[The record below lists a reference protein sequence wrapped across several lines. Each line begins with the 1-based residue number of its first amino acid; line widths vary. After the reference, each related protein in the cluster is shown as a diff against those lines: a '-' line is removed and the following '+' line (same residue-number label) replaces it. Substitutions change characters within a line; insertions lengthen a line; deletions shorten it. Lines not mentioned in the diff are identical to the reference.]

1 MMHLGDI
8 QITPLAAESMGTRSL
23 CTEIV
28 TPDIRILLDPSA
40 ALAKRYNLEPH
51 PVEYLAL
58 KESLNT
64 INSSAKK
71 ADALSISH
79 YHFDHIR
86 PGFVNHLYNL
96 STREDRREMFENKL
110 VFAKDNRETI
120 NPSQRRRG
128 FYFEKDVKD
137 VAKGIE
143 WSDNR
148 VFEFGNTRVMF
159 SHPLPH
165 GPANTRLGYVIATI
179 IDHSERRFLF
189 APDVQGPLD
198 RDTLHY
204 ILSMSPELAIIGGP
218 PVYLARF
225 TKSEKENALYSLI
238 SLASTIPT
246 LVIDHHLLRDANWV
260 KWIDPVIKASE
271 HEGNRILTMAELA
284 GLDNRIYEANRE
296 DLYQQKP
303 PSEEFMNWTLAE
315 EEYKANHPPPL
326 SGLQE

>member
-1 MMHLGDI
+1 MHLGDI

-58 KESLNT
+58 KKSLDA
-64 INSSAKK
+64 IKSSAKK

-79 YHFDHIR
+79 YHFDHVR

-96 STREDRREMFENKL
+96 STQDDRREMFENKL

-137 VAKGIE
+137 IVTRIE

-148 VFEFGNTRVMF
+148 VFEFGNTRVTF

-165 GPANTRLGYVIATI
+165 GPADTRLGYVIATI
-179 IDHSERRFLF
+179 IDYSEKRFLF

-198 RDTLHY
+198 RNTLQY
-204 ILSMSPELAIIGGP
+204 ILSLDPELAIVGGP
-218 PVYLARF
+218 PVYLSRF
-225 TKSEKENALYSLI
+225 LKSEKERALASLV

-246 LVIDHHLLRDANWV
+246 LVIDHHLLRDSNWQ
-260 KWIDPVIKASE
+260 KYFDPLIKASE
-271 HEGNRILTMAELA
+271 RAGNCILTLAELA
-284 GLDNRIYEANRE
+284 GLDNHTYEANRE
-296 DLYQQKP
+296 DLYQLEP
-303 PSEEFMNWTLAE
+303 PSKEFMNWTLSE
-315 EEYKANHPPPL
+315 EEYKVNHPPPL
-326 SGLQE
+326 SGLDE